1 VRRRS
6 DTPFAILVIGIFTV
20 VFFGGAIVYTT
31 GNTPILKLK
40 AELEKEHPG
49 QTLKT
54 RLLPGNPPHIE
65 LEVSPEL
72 APDVLTMTALGLD
85 ALDRYRKLAER
96 TRVESCVVRR
106 KDAPELAVT
115 VDLPLQYALDEAQGS
130 VGLIQQTAQRAGVTS
145 PEVAVVGAAVTG
157 AHVTVKGRTVKA
169 DAGAIADRAVAA
181 ITSLS
186 YVGRVQVVVTGPKGP
201 IQRGGGRDGPPPP

>member
-1 VRRRS
+1 MRRRS

-20 VFFGGAIVYTT
+20 VFFGGGIVYFT

-72 APDVLTMTALGLD
+72 APDVLSMTTLGLD

-106 KDAPELAVT
+106 KDAPDMAVT

-130 VGLIQQTAQRAGVTS
+130 VAYILQAAQKAGVTS
-145 PEVAVVGAAVTG
+145 PEVSVEGAAVTG
-157 AHVTVKGRTVKA
+157 AHVTVKGKTLKA

-201 IQRGGGRDGPPPP
+201 IRRGGGRDGPPPP

>member
-1 VRRRS
+1 MRRRS
-6 DTPFAILVIGIFTV
+6 DTPFAILVIGILTV
-20 VFFGGAIVYTT
+20 VFFGGGIVYFT

-40 AELEKEHPG
+40 AELERDHPG

-72 APDVLTMTALGLD
+72 APDALTMTALGLD

-106 KDAPELAVT
+106 RDAPEVAVT

-130 VGLIQQTAQRAGVTS
+130 VGLIMQTAQKAGVTNA
-145 PEVAVVGAAVTG
+145 EVAVLGAAVTG
-157 AHVTVKGRTVKA
+157 AHVSVRGKTAKA
-169 DAGAIADRAVAA
+169 DAAVIADRAVAA

-186 YVGRVQVVVTGPKGP
+186 YVGRVQVVITGPKGQV
-201 IQRGGGRDGPPPP
+201 QRGGGRDGQP